1 MQKARCACGICCSV
15 VLLCMTAHGAAK
27 EFRQPN
33 AYAVVIGI
41 SQYREADVI
50 PKVTYAVRDA
60 EAVAKLLETQAGI
73 PKNHIKLLTDSKAT
87 IGDIRNHL
95 GKWLQMRVKADS
107 TVYVY
112 YAGHGT
118 PNLQAQS
125 GSMVPWDGH
134 PDFPEG
140 LYPLKELEDTL
151 SKLPTKDV
159 VVFLDS
165 CFSGSAGRSV
175 LAKGGRPMGL
185 SYPVLS
191 GGEVMVLAAAS
202 GTQISSDYDKAEHGL
217 FTHYLLTGL
226 QGEADADQDQIV
238 TLRELVPYV
247 KEHVATTA
255 VDELNREQ
263 TPVLLPG
270 EQAIGKRIALPLA
283 KTISAKS
290 VSTAEVSRAPTGPS
304 AALSKAQD
312 ELKAL
317 EAQEQQVEEAG
328 KLATI
333 QAQIEE
339 KKRQIEEKKKRIE
352 LAKAPAFDAPRK
364 SGHEIIGKDGAPMV
378 LVPAGEFM
386 MGSNDSGDEKPPHR
400 VHLDDYYID
409 KYEVTTT
416 RYAAFLQATGRAA
429 PARWNGV
436 SQVSDGE
443 RPVIGVD
450 WNGAEAYCRWAGKRL
465 PTEAEWEK
473 AARGTDGRKY
483 PWGNDEPSSRYAN
496 FNKCCDWK
504 GYATL
509 TAVTEHDAG
518 KSPYGAYDMAGN
530 VWEWVADWYD
540 GSYYQHSPTRNPTGP
555 SSGSFRVIRGGS
567 WLDDA
572 DFIRSAIRFNLFPE
586 SRDFV
591 IGFRCAKT
599 P

>member
-1 MQKARCACGICCSV
+1 MRSHVLALSV
-15 VLLCMTAHGAAK
+15 VLSLTPTLTAQASATK
-27 EFRQPN
+27 DFKQPN

-41 SQYREADVI
+41 SQYREAEFI
-50 PKVTYAVRDA
+50 PKVTYAVKDA

-73 PKNHIKLLTDSKAT
+73 PKTHIKLLTDSKAT

-95 GKWLQMRVKADS
+95 GTWLQRRVKADS

-151 SKLPTKDV
+151 SKLPTKNV

-191 GGEVMVLAAAS
+191 SGEVMILAAAS

-217 FTHYLLTGL
+217 FTHYLLAGL
-226 QGEADADQDQIV
+226 QGEADADKDQIV

-255 VDELNREQ
+255 VDKLNREQ

-290 VSTAEVSRAPTGPS
+290 VSTTEGSRPSGPS
-304 AALSKAQD
+304 AALSKAQE

-328 KLATI
+328 KLAAI

-339 KKRQIEEKKKRIE
+339 KKRQIEEKKKNIQV
-352 LAKAPAFDAPRK
+352 AKAPTYEAPRQ
-364 SGHEIIGKDGAPMV
+364 SGREITGKDGAPMV

-386 MGSNDSGDEKPPHR
+386 MGSTEGGSYEKPVHR
-400 VHLDDYYID
+400 VSLDAFYLD
-409 KYEVTTT
+409 KYEVTNKLFQKFTRETGYETT
-416 RYAAFLQATGRAA
+416 AEKEGKAYALDNSGREG
-429 PARWNGV
+429 ARRGSGLVFDNSSTLLLVEEGFAWLP
-436 SQVSDGE
+436 DGK
-443 RPVIGVD
+443 V
-450 WNGAEAYCRWAGKRL
+450 
-465 PTEAEWEK
+465 
-473 AARGTDGRKY
+473 
-483 PWGNDEPSSRYAN
+483 
-496 FNKCCDWK
+496 
-504 GYATL
+504 
-509 TAVTEHDAG
+509 
-518 KSPYGAYDMAGN
+518 
-530 VWEWVADWYD
+530 
-540 GSYYQHSPTRNPTGP
+540 
-555 SSGSFRVIRGGS
+555 
-567 WLDDA
+567 
-572 DFIRSAIRFNLFPE
+572 
-586 SRDFV
+586 
-591 IGFRCAKT
+591 KT
-599 P
+599 